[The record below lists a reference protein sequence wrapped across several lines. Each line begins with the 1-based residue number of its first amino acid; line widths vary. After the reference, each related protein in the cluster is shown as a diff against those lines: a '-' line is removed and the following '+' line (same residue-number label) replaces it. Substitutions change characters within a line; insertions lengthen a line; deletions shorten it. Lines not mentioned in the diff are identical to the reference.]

1 MDSGFLS
8 YFGQCFCHSLLIVL
22 MLKKH
27 TTLGGLRYYRGV
39 CKLFLTGSCLGFGK
53 KVKMSKGLLETIRVK
68 SG

>member
-1 MDSGFLS
+1 MDSGFPS
-8 YFGQCFCHSLLIVL
+8 YFGQCFRHSLLIVL

-27 TTLGGLRYYRGV
+27 TTLGGLYYYSGV
-39 CKLFLTGSCLGFGK
+39 CMLFLAGSCLGFGK